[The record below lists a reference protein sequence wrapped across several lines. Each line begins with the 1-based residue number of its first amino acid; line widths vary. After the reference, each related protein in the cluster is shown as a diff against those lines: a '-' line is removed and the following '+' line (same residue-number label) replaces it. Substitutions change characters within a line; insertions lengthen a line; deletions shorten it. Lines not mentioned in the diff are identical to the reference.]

1 MFLFQARTIFFL
13 THIHIS
19 NIKFIFFSSE
29 MNQLEII
36 DQSVLRMIALQ
47 LCLEQVWEPLYLQ
60 PRYNRKGTLSG
71 IPKTGGCLVK
81 GPKIPRQAR

>member
-1 MFLFQARTIFFL
+1 
-13 THIHIS
+13 
-19 NIKFIFFSSE
+19 

-36 DQSVLRMIALQ
+36 NQSVLRMIALQ

-71 IPKTGGCLVK
+71 IPKHEVQKEYHRLQNSFGRVCDDCTDGVAGRRL
-81 GPKIPRQAR
+81 I